1 MASRR
6 IPESE
11 LIINPNGRIYHLNLL
26 PEMVADTIIVV
37 GDPDRVAKISQHFD
51 KIEHQVHNRELIT
64 HTGLIGGKRLSVMSS
79 GMGTDNVELLM
90 TELDALVNIDFET
103 RQVKQMLRRLN
114 IIRIGTSGCMQ
125 ADIPLDSLL
134 VSRAALGLDTLMS
147 FYERNTKEEL
157 EIVENKIQRILELPF
172 KPYFAKSS
180 ESLFELFAPE
190 MLHGVTVTAPGFY
203 APQGREVRLK
213 PKISGFIE
221 KLATTPTSFGR
232 FTNFEMET
240 AGYYAMAELLG
251 HEMISLNALIA
262 NRVHQTFSKDHEQ
275 TVEKLIQLVLEKVT
289 SF

>member
-11 LIINPNGRIYHLNLL
+11 LIINPNGRIYHLNLV

-37 GDPDRVAKISQHFD
+37 GDPDRVSKISTHFD
-51 KIEHQVHNRELIT
+51 KIEHQVHNRELVT
-64 HTGLIGGKRLSVMSS
+64 HTGVLGGKRISAISS

-103 RQVKQMLRRLN
+103 RQVKRKLKKLK

-125 ADIPLDSLL
+125 SDIPLDALL
-134 VSRAALGLDTLMS
+134 VSRAALGLDNLMS
-147 FYERNTKEEL
+147 FYKREVPDEL
-157 EIVENKIQRILELPF
+157 SIVENKMQRLLEIPF
-172 KPYFAKSS
+172 KPYFAKGSDT
-180 ESLFELFAPE
+180 LFNLFAPY
-190 MLHGVTVTAPGFY
+190 MHHGVTVTAPGFY
-203 APQGREVRLK
+203 APQGREIRLK
-213 PKISGFIE
+213 PKITGFLE
-221 KLATTPTSFGR
+221 TLARTSTSFGR

-262 NRVHQTFSKDHEQ
+262 NRVNQTFSSNHEEV
-275 TVEKLIQLVLEKVT
+275 VEGLIQLVLEKIIA
-289 SF
+289 S